1 MNSCLLG
8 HPRSRCSCSYL
19 PAEQR
24 QRGLDVTPRS
34 WRTWSEVARHDT
46 AAGRS
51 PHMLLKMPTICPGPP
66 SGARYT
72 GPPESPFWLWTP
84 CDMVN
89 HPLLTLSTVPQ
100 VSPVMTPKWQ
110 TACPGCT
117 ATDGFDSRRRP
128 PGRMLLAATLL
139 SSTIAS

>member
-1 MNSCLLG
+1 MSSSSLG
-8 HPRSRCSCSYL
+8 HPRSPCSRWN
-19 PAEQR
+19 PPGEGH
-24 QRGLDVTPRS
+24 QRGVVVAPRS
-34 WRTWSEVARHDT
+34 WRTWGGVPRHDT

-51 PHMLLKMPTICPGPP
+51 PHTLLKIPTISPGPP
-66 SGARYT
+66 LGARYT
-72 GPPESPFWLWTP
+72 GPPESPLWLWTP

-110 TACPGCT
+110 TGCP
-117 ATDGFDSRRRP
+117 ATSAGVGPDTSARP
-128 PGRMLLAATLL
+128 LGMMLFAMTLL